1 MMDGG
6 QEMGNKTREK
16 KKMMEAVARHE
27 AIRRQ
32 QEMREKPF
40 RSVLYQ
46 GRKAVQ
52 AAQSRK
58 GDR

>member
-1 MMDGG
+1 
-6 QEMGNKTREK
+6 MGNKTREK

-32 QEMREKPF
+32 QAMREKPF

-46 GRKAVQ
+46 GKKALQ
-52 AAQSRK
+52 NAR
-58 GDR
+58 G

>member
-1 MMDGG
+1 
-6 QEMGNKTREK
+6 MGNKTREK